1 MIRSCFEPRINLS
14 IPLEQL
20 YKEPVTVEDISLFS
34 SDFINITYGIIDM
47 LKGSGAFKFMEIP
60 DGMFKYEFK
69 KFINDNSSI
78 IIRFLNFVDG
88 YSFQG
93 AFCEI
98 KGQFYYLKLL
108 IENNKVIALYR
119 PANID
124 DESFVRTFSF
134 DNDYVCNILAEK

>member
-1 MIRSCFEPRINLS
+1 MIRSCFEPQINLS

-20 YKEPVTVEDISLFS
+20 YKKPVTVEDISLFS
-34 SDFINITYGIIDM
+34 SDIFDISYGMMAM
-47 LKGSGAFKFMEIP
+47 LKDSGAFKFMEIP
-60 DGMFKYEFK
+60 DTMFQYEFK
-69 KFINDNSSI
+69 KFINDNSSL
-78 IIRFLNFVDG
+78 IIRFLNFVNN

-108 IENNKVIALYR
+108 IEDDKVIVLYR

-124 DESFVRTFSF
+124 DESFSKTFTF
-134 DNDYVCNILAEK
+134 DNSYICDILAEK